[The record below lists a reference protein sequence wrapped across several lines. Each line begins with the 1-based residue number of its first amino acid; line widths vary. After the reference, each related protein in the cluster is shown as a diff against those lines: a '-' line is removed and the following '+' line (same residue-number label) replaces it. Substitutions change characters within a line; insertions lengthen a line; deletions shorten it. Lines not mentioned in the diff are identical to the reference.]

1 MAERLLAPKDVAKI
15 LGVGYEK
22 AVLLMRSM
30 RRINISTNPASCR
43 PRYVVTESELT
54 RWQKEKAKAPEIP
67 PMPVSMKNEIL
78 MEPSSARDFA
88 GHRKERQRD
97 VPHRV
102 SAAHGAEPLAAQA
115 AHPAHGREGHTAK
128 L

>member
-54 RWQKEKAKAPEIP
+54 KRKGKG
-67 PMPVSMKNEIL
+67 
-78 MEPSSARDFA
+78 A
-88 GHRKERQRD
+88 GN
-97 VPHRV
+97 
-102 SAAHGAEPLAAQA
+102 
-115 AHPAHGREGHTAK
+115 PAHASFHEKSQGASIRRLFK
-128 L
+128 IPKS

>member
-22 AVLLMRSM
+22 AVLLM

-54 RWQKEKAKAPEIP
+54 RWQKEKTKAPEIL
-67 PMPVSMKNEIL
+67 PMSVPMK
-78 MEPSSARDFA
+78 
-88 GHRKERQRD
+88 KTK
-97 VPHRV
+97 
-102 SAAHGAEPLAAQA
+102 
-115 AHPAHGREGHTAK
+115 AHPFDDFSKYRNPDGTIKRERLRKA
-128 L
+128 